1 MKDKLKQEAK
11 AEAENKLAEQTREL
25 DERIAKAK
33 AEVENAQRAKEA
45 AEAKAA
51 ELEKKLSMSDP
62 AVTEFKSSFE
72 QVQIFNGKCLEIIK
86 RVENAETSNKLRAA
100 MMAFLS
106 QALEAVKE
114 G

>member
-1 MKDKLKQEAK
+1 M
-11 AEAENKLAEQTREL
+11 
-25 DERIAKAK
+25 
-33 AEVENAQRAKEA
+33 
-45 AEAKAA
+45 
-51 ELEKKLSMSDP
+51 
-62 AVTEFKSSFE
+62 
-72 QVQIFNGKCLEIIK
+72 QIFNEKCFEIIK